1 MYRNA
6 YKREEKQTMIDTHWS
21 DMIVQR
27 SDSDITVG
35 VSHFTSSSFLS
46 FWFVTALRILYIYFH
61 IKVVSRMLPA
71 AIVWLTSGNTTIVC
85 CDD

>member
-1 MYRNA
+1 
-6 YKREEKQTMIDTHWS
+6 MIDTHWS

-35 VSHFTSSSFLS
+35 VSHFTSSSSFLS